1 MPKLS
6 YEESVKEVE
15 ELQAKIKAHQDGKE
29 TLTDYVSCLKR
40 LQFLRNSIRS
50 IKKRET
56 KEENNG

>member
-15 ELQAKIKAHQDGKE
+15 ELQAKIKAHQDGE
-29 TLTDYVSCLKR
+29 EALEDYVSCLKR

-50 IKKRET
+50 IKKRRAA
-56 KEENNG
+56 KDK